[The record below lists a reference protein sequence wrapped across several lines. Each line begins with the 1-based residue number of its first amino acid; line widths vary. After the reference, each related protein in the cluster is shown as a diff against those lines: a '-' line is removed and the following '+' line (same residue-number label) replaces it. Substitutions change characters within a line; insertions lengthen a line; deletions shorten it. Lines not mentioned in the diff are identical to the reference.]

1 MDKMALVHLFECTW
15 TNHKLPCVANFVS
28 PGPEFEQR
36 YVIHC
41 VSSFPTSVKP
51 NYMYHM
57 CDFIVNG
64 NVQLL
69 L

>member
-1 MDKMALVHLFECTW
+1 MDRMALVRLFECTR

-41 VSSFPTSVKP
+41 LSHFPTS
-51 NYMYHM
+51 
-57 CDFIVNG
+57 
-64 NVQLL
+64 
-69 L
+69 